1 MVRRTPRPTRTDT
14 LFAFTTRF
22 RTRSTASCICSLI
35 CAMLSSGT
43 AGSPRRSSAT
53 SLCELRMACSPP
65 FTATYMA
72 SVLRQ
77 DAARQADDGLAAGQ
91 EDVDPERELR
101 GVESRSEE
109 HTSEL
114 QSLMRTSYAVFCL
127 KKKKN

>member
-1 MVRRTPRPTRTDT
+1 
-14 LFAFTTRF
+14 
-22 RTRSTASCICSLI
+22 
-35 CAMLSSGT
+35 MLSSGT

-77 DAARQADDGLAAGQ
+77 DAARPADDGLAAGQ

-101 GVESRSEE
+101 GVESPVVPDPLGKPKGSDDRGFADAGARKSPSRSA
-109 HTSEL
+109 L
-114 QSLMRTSYAVFCL
+114 QARHHPPPAGGAAGLQADA
-127 KKKKN
+127 

>member
-1 MVRRTPRPTRTDT
+1 
-14 LFAFTTRF
+14 
-22 RTRSTASCICSLI
+22 
-35 CAMLSSGT
+35 MLSSGT

-91 EDVDPERELR
+91 DDVDPERELR
-101 GVESRSEE
+101 GVESPVVPDPLGTPKGHDDRGVGETGAAARHSPG
-109 HTSEL
+109 
-114 QSLMRTSYAVFCL
+114 APPAP
-127 KKKKN
+127 

>member
-1 MVRRTPRPTRTDT
+1 MTHSFPARRSSD
-14 LFAFTTRF
+14 LSVI
-22 RTRSTASCICSLI
+22 TRSTASCICSLI

-91 EDVDPERELR
+91 EDVDPARELR
-101 GVESRSEE
+101 GVESPVVPEPLGKPKGSDDRGVDRKSTRLNSS
-109 HTSEL
+109 H
-114 QSLMRTSYAVFCL
+114 
-127 KKKKN
+127 

>member
-1 MVRRTPRPTRTDT
+1 MTHSFPARRSSD
-14 LFAFTTRF
+14 LSVI
-22 RTRSTASCICSLI
+22 TRSTASCICSLI

-77 DAARQADDGLAAGQ
+77 DAARQADAGLAEGQ
-91 EDVDPERELR
+91 EDVDPGRELR
-101 GVESRSEE
+101 RAGAPVDPEPLW
-109 HTSEL
+109 TPNG
-114 QSLMRTSYAVFCL
+114 AA
-127 KKKKN
+127 